1 MLIQDKV
8 LFSKIYNANYD
19 HLLYT
24 AVKIIRNF
32 SAAEDLVN
40 ETFFILL
47 TQFDKIQHHPN
58 IVGWLHTVLT
68 NLTSN
73 ELKKQSRYISIPS
86 EKIPGTSCEDNF
98 ISFYDC
104 LPDELSEAEKEI
116 LVLRYQ
122 DKLNCVEIAN
132 MLNISHEASRAR
144 LSRAK
149 RHYAELSRR

>member
-73 ELKKQSRYISIPS
+73 ELKNKVAIYQFRQKKFPEQAVRTISSLSMIVYQTNFPKQR
-86 EKIPGTSCEDNF
+86 KKF
-98 ISFYDC
+98 
-104 LPDELSEAEKEI
+104 
-116 LVLRYQ
+116 
-122 DKLNCVEIAN
+122 
-132 MLNISHEASRAR
+132 
-144 LSRAK
+144 
-149 RHYAELSRR
+149 